1 MIKCVKRGEVN
12 LKTNFTIRILAIVLA
27 LVVVGVFLGILGYN
41 PANVFICIIK
51 GSFGSL
57 NRIRQTIII
66 AIPLL
71 ITGLGISV
79 AFKMQFWNIGA
90 EGQIFMGAFG
100 AALFALNF
108 PSLPMPAMLL
118 FMIVSGCLFGGLWAL
133 ISGVLRVY
141 FNTNETITTLMLNYV
156 ALKIITY
163 LQYDAWKDKN
173 ALGFPKIA
181 NFPDNAIFPSLFG
194 VHIGW
199 IIALILVVIFY
210 LFMKHSKMGYEVSIL
225 GESENTAKY
234 AGINIKKTMIK
245 AVFISGAVCG
255 LAGVIQASAVSNT
268 LSVEVTGGMGYTAI
282 IVAWLSNLNAPITL
296 VVAVLFAA
304 LLEGGAYIQTAFG
317 IPNAAASVMQAL
329 ILFFV
334 LGCEFFVRYK
344 VVFNNRK
351 SKDELVLE
359 EKTESK
365 DEVI

>member
-1 MIKCVKRGEVN
+1 MVKFVKRGEVST
-12 LKTNFTIRILAIVLA
+12 KTNFTVRIMAIILA
-27 LVVVGVFLGILGYN
+27 LVVAGIFMALLGHN
-41 PANVFICIIK
+41 PLDVYAYMIK
-51 GSFGSL
+51 GSFGSP

-90 EGQIFMGAFG
+90 EGQILMGAFG

-108 PSLPMPAMLL
+108 PNLPMPLMLL
-118 FMIVSGCLFGGLWAL
+118 LMVISGCIFGGLWAL
-133 ISGVLRVY
+133 ISGILKVY

-156 ALKIITY
+156 ALKIITF

-181 NFPDNAIFPSLFG
+181 NFPDNAIFPSIFR

-199 IIALILVVIFY
+199 IIALVLVVIFY
-210 LFMKHSKMGYEVSIL
+210 LFMKHSKMGYEVSVL
-225 GESENTAKY
+225 GESQNTAKY
-234 AGINIKKTMIK
+234 AGINIKKTMLK

-255 LAGVIQASAVSNT
+255 LTGVIQASAVSNT
-268 LSVEVTGGMGYTAI
+268 LSIEVTGGMGYTAI

-296 VVAVLFAA
+296 IVAILFAA

-334 LGCEFFVRYK
+334 LGSEFFVRYK
-344 VVFNNRK
+344 AVFSNRK
-351 SKDELVLE
+351 IKTVSKSTN
-359 EKTESK
+359 KTENK